1 MTTPRHEAEVLIA
14 EIRASTA
21 ALQARDR
28 DFRERMQAL
37 EGTVND
43 LFKRL
48 DRPRGSGEGLDGIDE
63 RQSAIGLLT
72 HKHQLVNTKRDS
84 AAPEVVN
91 FSAEQVNE
99 AQLAIRGLRNLMH
112 STSIDQVPLDQRKAL
127 SSFSFGSA
135 GFILAPEMSSQ
146 VLSCLALPTDI
157 TSYMNNITVSGP
169 AIKFLVDNEVWDAA
183 AWACESSCFAN
194 SPTTQLGSGLGEME
208 IKPESL
214 RYIACATR
222 DLLEDAAINI
232 EQWMLGK
239 ASRAFGAQISEA
251 VMTGDGNGKPLG
263 ILHPTAG
270 IPIMET
276 APSTPAEQFT
286 WQDLVMLRWEV
297 PISLQAGNAGAYLMN
312 QRTWALCSTMSDANG
327 RPIMTANASEGAPF
341 LLGGTPVI
349 IASQMPDVAPGA
361 TPVAF
366 GNWKEAYTIVNRKS
380 VTMMPDPYSAG
391 FCVLEKFEARVGGS
405 PTCANAARLLRI
417 R

>member
-21 ALQARDR
+21 TLQARDR
-28 DFRERMQAL
+28 DFRERMNAL

-157 TSYMNNITVSGP
+157 TSYMNNIT
-169 AIKFLVDNEVWDAA
+169 L
-183 AWACESSCFAN
+183 WA
-194 SPTTQLGSGLGEME
+194 
-208 IKPESL
+208 
-214 RYIACATR
+214 
-222 DLLEDAAINI
+222 
-232 EQWMLGK
+232 
-239 ASRAFGAQISEA
+239 
-251 VMTGDGNGKPLG
+251 GD
-263 ILHPTAG
+263 
-270 IPIMET
+270 
-276 APSTPAEQFT
+276 
-286 WQDLVMLRWEV
+286 
-297 PISLQAGNAGAYLMN
+297 
-312 QRTWALCSTMSDANG
+312 
-327 RPIMTANASEGAPF
+327 
-341 LLGGTPVI
+341 
-349 IASQMPDVAPGA
+349 
-361 TPVAF
+361 
-366 GNWKEAYTIVNRKS
+366 
-380 VTMMPDPYSAG
+380 
-391 FCVLEKFEARVGGS
+391 
-405 PTCANAARLLRI
+405 
-417 R
+417 

>member
-21 ALQARDR
+21 QLEVRDK
-28 DFRERMQAL
+28 DFRSRMNAL

-48 DRPRGSGEGLDGIDE
+48 DRPKGNGDGDALDE
-63 RQSAIGLLT
+63 RRSAIGLLQ
-72 HKHQLVNTKRDS
+72 HKHYLVNTKRDS

-135 GFILAPEMSSQ
+135 GFILAPEMSNQ
-146 VLSCLALPTDI
+146 ILSCLVIPTDI
-157 TSYMNNITVSGP
+157 TGHMNNITISGP
-169 AIKFLVDNEVWDAA
+169 AIKFMVDNEQWDAA
-183 AWACESSCFAN
+183 AWACDSSCFAN
-194 SPTTQLGSGLGEME
+194 SPQQVGSGLGEME

-214 RYIACATR
+214 RYIVCATR

-232 EQWMLGK
+232 EQWLLGK
-239 ASRAFGAQISEA
+239 AARAFGAQISEA

-263 ILHPTAG
+263 ILNPMAG

-276 APSTPAEQFT
+276 GAATPAGTFT
-286 WQDLVMLRWEV
+286 WQDLVMLKWEV

-312 QRTWALCSTMSDANG
+312 QKTWALCSTMSDSNG
-327 RPIMTANASEGAPF
+327 RPIMVASPTEGAPF
-341 LLGGTPVI
+341 LLNGSPVI
-349 IASQMPDVAPGA
+349 IASQMPDCVPGA

-366 GNWKEAYTIVNRKS
+366 GNWKEAYTIATRKS
-380 VTMMPDPYSAG
+380 VTMMPDPYSLG
-391 FCVLEKFEARVGGS
+391 FCILERFEARVGGGV
-405 PTCANAARLLRI
+405 TCNNAARLLRI